1 MATEIKD
8 IVFDMNVTERV
19 HHVIHGLFRQTM
31 NKNIYPP
38 IVQLCYKYCGIDK
51 YHNYHLIISN
61 TELVII
67 TQQEAKK
74 QEKQQYIKHLS
85 MKFMKNKK
93 ENYNEIQVIVMGLH
107 GVGKHSI
114 MNRFIANCF
123 VEEYDPTIEDGY
135 RKQTMVGEAI
145 FIWDIIH
152 SSDYDTICQ
161 SIPFGHIFIFVYAI
175 NSRYSFQKMAQFIQ
189 QTENTLK

>member
-1 MATEIKD
+1 
-8 IVFDMNVTERV
+8 
-19 HHVIHGLFRQTM
+19 
-31 NKNIYPP
+31 
-38 IVQLCYKYCGIDK
+38 
-51 YHNYHLIISN
+51 
-61 TELVII
+61 
-67 TQQEAKK
+67 
-74 QEKQQYIKHLS
+74 
-85 MKFMKNKK
+85 
-93 ENYNEIQVIVMGLH
+93 
-107 GVGKHSI
+107 

-189 QTENTLK
+189 QTENTLKGNWGSKYGIIVGNKYDLENEREVTKDEAIQFTKEYSNLKFMETSAKEDVNNNVAELFEQSAVLYMETCQPQKSKKKNCLLM